1 MSTAMPPLPAQLPR
15 SSGRTVVELQP
26 PLIPPPLTQ
35 VMPLGSVLSHLEGVV
50 APTPVPALTKV
61 VKTAQIVPI
70 QVEVRKPTPEEMN
83 EIVSTPVRKDLEP
96 SECVVELPA
105 KQYRVM
111 GKFSTVE
118 WENKVGWDNVMDE
131 FIGKTG
137 ELVQVTEEGGVNLG
151 FHAGTIPGQAL
162 RETFWFHP
170 HSLELVGA
178 GLTPEIKP
186 CGGASNS
193 IKPALIEIKKRPA
206 TTMPK
211 VVTMPVSYLV
221 LGVNHL
227 TDEVELVGA
236 ISIREQMFEL
246 CCEQIK
252 RNLVRIIGKDRT
264 MCEGS
269 LFNVPVNP
277 ALKGVNVACV
287 YELRASF
294 PVESTNIDEEDG
306 RSTGTEVEKIY
317 SWVLIV
323 VATGEPVNFDMLSL
337 AEKL

>member
-1 MSTAMPPLPAQLPR
+1 
-15 SSGRTVVELQP
+15 
-26 PLIPPPLTQ
+26 
-35 VMPLGSVLSHLEGVV
+35 
-50 APTPVPALTKV
+50 
-61 VKTAQIVPI
+61 
-70 QVEVRKPTPEEMN
+70 
-83 EIVSTPVRKDLEP
+83 
-96 SECVVELPA
+96 
-105 KQYRVM
+105 
-111 GKFSTVE
+111 
-118 WENKVGWDNVMDE
+118 
-131 FIGKTG
+131 
-137 ELVQVTEEGGVNLG
+137 
-151 FHAGTIPGQAL
+151 
-162 RETFWFHP
+162 
-170 HSLELVGA
+170 
-178 GLTPEIKP
+178 
-186 CGGASNS
+186 
-193 IKPALIEIKKRPA
+193 
-206 TTMPK
+206 MPK

-317 SWVLIV
+317 SWALIV